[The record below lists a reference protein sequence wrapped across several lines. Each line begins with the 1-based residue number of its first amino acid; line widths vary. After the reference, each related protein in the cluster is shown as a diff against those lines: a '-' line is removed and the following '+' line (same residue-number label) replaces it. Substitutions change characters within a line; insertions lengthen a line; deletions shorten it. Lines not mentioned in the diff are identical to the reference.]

1 MQNQRA
7 AHVAAGAGVS
17 AAEAKRMLGRDIE
30 RVPEDVEQ
38 WSRNFAIPRDIVRR
52 IARGNLSDDEEMA
65 GMMREV
71 QLVQESMFKIY
82 SEIKEYSDSLNATQP
97 DWRSSEQRA
106 LSHILLHVESLLLNA
121 AIEAVE
127 RERLCVDVKCYDGC
141 LIRRDPGVPV
151 DDAMV
156 QRVEEYVRAK
166 TGYIMR
172 LKVKPFD

>member
-1 MQNQRA
+1 VQNQRA

-17 AAEAKRMLGRDIE
+17 AAEAKKMLGRDIE
-30 RVPEDVEQ
+30 RVPEAAEQ
-38 WSRNFAIPRDIVRR
+38 WARNFAIPRDIVRR

-71 QLVQESMFKIY
+71 QLVQDGMFKTY
-82 SEIKEYSDSLNATQP
+82 SEIKEYSDSLAATQP

-106 LSHILLHVESLLLNA
+106 LSQILFHVESLLDA